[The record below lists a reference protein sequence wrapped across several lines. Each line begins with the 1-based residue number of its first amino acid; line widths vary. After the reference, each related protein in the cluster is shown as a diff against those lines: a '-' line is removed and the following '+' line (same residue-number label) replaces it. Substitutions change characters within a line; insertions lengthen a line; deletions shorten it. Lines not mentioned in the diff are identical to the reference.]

1 MMEKYL
7 NAALSPEERAEDL
20 LGKMSLEE
28 KMGQVNCVFPFS
40 GMMDLVKKTIQ
51 KSHGIGQIST
61 LHMRMSNSLE
71 EAAAWQR
78 DLQKTAMEASEHH
91 IPAVFHMEGLSGAF
105 IPDAVSFPSGIAR
118 GSSWNPELERKIAQV
133 VGKEETACGVTQ
145 TFAPVLDISRDSRMG
160 RQGETY
166 GEDPALASAMGAAYT
181 KGVQEVSEGG
191 RKTDATAKHFVGFH
205 DSEGGIHTAHSN
217 VTPRL
222 VREIYGRPFQAAMT
236 EGNLKGIMPCYCSM
250 DGEPASAS
258 EELLT
263 GLLREEMGF
272 DGVCVSDYCGVS
284 HVHSIHHVGET
295 MADAGLLCMK
305 AGMDVE
311 LPMSDGYSD
320 GLKEMFAEG
329 KADIEILNRAVYRI
343 LTAKFRMGLFEHP
356 FALEGEELQKGF
368 FTGEEAELTMES
380 AREGIILL
388 KNDGTLPIRKNC
400 KKILVVGPHAAQP
413 RFYFGGYTHISMVE
427 SVYAAKDTMAGV
439 DDGREEVDDAQ
450 IRKVP
455 GTKIQLDEE
464 KVFDDV
470 LKKVKPECRSILEV
484 LKEKL
489 PNTEIVYA
497 KGYEIAGDNLVGAE
511 EVLKLAEGADLILV
525 TLGGKYGTGSIASMG
540 EGIDA
545 TDINLPKCQDDFIQ
559 KAAELGIPMVGVHFG
574 GRPVSSDAADEKL
587 NALAE
592 AWTLSEASAEA
603 VGEVLTG
610 EYNPSGKLPVCVAYN
625 AGQIPIYYNH
635 PWGTAWHLAESIGF
649 PDYVDCPHTPRY
661 FFGHGLSY
669 TSYEYKALKIN
680 QKETRP
686 DMPVEISFKVK
697 NTGKYAGTEIA
708 QLYIRD
714 IYASQTRPVKELAG
728 FKRVLLNPGEEKKVV
743 FTLHPSQMAFLDRD
757 MKWKIEKGEIQVE
770 IGSSSEDIRLKDAF
784 QITEDAWINGKKRAF
799 YTMGE
804 VTTA

>member
-1 MMEKYL
+1 M
-7 NAALSPEERAEDL
+7 
-20 LGKMSLEE
+20 
-28 KMGQVNCVFPFS
+28 
-40 GMMDLVKKTIQ
+40 
-51 KSHGIGQIST
+51 
-61 LHMRMSNSLE
+61 
-71 EAAAWQR
+71 
-78 DLQKTAMEASEHH
+78 
-91 IPAVFHMEGLSGAF
+91 
-105 IPDAVSFPSGIAR
+105 
-118 GSSWNPELERKIAQV
+118 
-133 VGKEETACGVTQ
+133 
-145 TFAPVLDISRDSRMG
+145 
-160 RQGETY
+160 
-166 GEDPALASAMGAAYT
+166 
-181 KGVQEVSEGG
+181 
-191 RKTDATAKHFVGFH
+191 
-205 DSEGGIHTAHSN
+205 
-217 VTPRL
+217 
-222 VREIYGRPFQAAMT
+222 
-236 EGNLKGIMPCYCSM
+236 
-250 DGEPASAS
+250 
-258 EELLT
+258 
-263 GLLREEMGF
+263 
-272 DGVCVSDYCGVS
+272 
-284 HVHSIHHVGET
+284 
-295 MADAGLLCMK
+295 
-305 AGMDVE
+305 
-311 LPMSDGYSD
+311 
-320 GLKEMFAEG
+320 
-329 KADIEILNRAVYRI
+329 
-343 LTAKFRMGLFEHP
+343 
-356 FALEGEELQKGF
+356 
-368 FTGEEAELTMES
+368 
-380 AREGIILL
+380 
-388 KNDGTLPIRKNC
+388 
-400 KKILVVGPHAAQP
+400 
-413 RFYFGGYTHISMVE
+413 
-427 SVYAAKDTMAGV
+427 
-439 DDGREEVDDAQ
+439 
-450 IRKVP
+450 
-455 GTKIQLDEE
+455 
-464 KVFDDV
+464 
-470 LKKVKPECRSILEV
+470 
-484 LKEKL
+484 
-489 PNTEIVYA
+489 
-497 KGYEIAGDNLVGAE
+497 
-511 EVLKLAEGADLILV
+511 ILV

-686 DMPVEISFKVK
+686 DTPVEISFKVK